1 MFLQILFCLLVQVLA
16 SPSDLECADDD
27 TTRVQSGKI
36 IMSMYTSP
44 FLTSDGGAKFIFT
57 DKATGKVVTNYSV
70 GQEIVVNVTDLS
82 DAAFPTKSVLRAGGN
97 VGNFTDLG
105 PNMAKKCDTQIYT
118 IGLAKNTWSSGV
130 WVADA
135 EYGDVTF
142 ATVWSDGPVSL
153 KGNRANLFFNSAVLS
168 GPSAPVP
175 PTPVPTSCSC
185 CTQTCTLALGDDFTL
200 TWQIKND
207 NAVIS
212 VTAKRRTWI
221 SFGFAPKSAMVGS
234 EAVVYKPAETKNQ
247 VGLYDLVKASFDGVI
262 PYSDDSYSTT
272 RFFGEQGNTSTTLS
286 FTRSLSSK
294 LAPIDLTQSSAV
306 IYAAGATNDFTDA
319 GHVLAGVIN
328 VHWAQGTA
336 TTGGLDKTFVA
347 VHAFLMVLA
356 WGLLLPI
363 GIYSAR
369 YGDRKNSTTWFQ
381 VHRACQLLGATL
393 NIIAFALIVSA
404 YHSAGKTN
412 FDILHAKVGL
422 AVFIGA
428 LFNPLLAVVRP
439 AAEPKTY
446 IRLLWEILHS
456 RIGYAVLIL
465 AWVNCVTGVQLQFMS
480 DKLTTVQSVVSI
492 VFYVSLALSILLFL
506 QGELKKVQ
514 KLGKALNGDFNEPLF
529 SGTQ

>member
-1 MFLQILFCLLVQVLA
+1 MFLKILFCLLVQVLA
-16 SPSDLECADDD
+16 SPNDLECADDD

-36 IMSMYTSP
+36 IMSMYTST
-44 FLTSDGGAKFIFT
+44 FLTSDGGAEFIFT
-57 DKATGKVVTNYSV
+57 DKATGAVVTNYSV

-82 DAAFPTKSVLRAGGN
+82 DAQFPTKSVLRAGGN
-97 VGNFTDLG
+97 AGNFTDLG

-118 IGLAKNTWSSGV
+118 IGLATTTWSSAV

-142 ATVWSDGPVSL
+142 ATVWSVGPVVTA
-153 KGNRANLFFNSAVLS
+153 GNRANLFFNSAVLS

-175 PTPVPTSCSC
+175 PTPVPTDCSC
-185 CTQTCTLALGDDFTL
+185 CTKTCTLALGDDFIL
-200 TWQIKND
+200 TWQIKHD

-212 VTAKRRTWI
+212 VTAKRHTWI
-221 SFGFAPKSAMVGS
+221 GFGFAPKSLMVGS
-234 EAVVYKPAETKNQ
+234 EAVVYKPAETKDQ
-247 VGLYDLVKASFDGVI
+247 VGLYRMPKASYDGVN

-272 RFFGEQGNTSTTLS
+272 SFVGQQANTSTTLS
-286 FTRSLSSK
+286 FTRSLTSK
-294 LAPIDLTQSSAV
+294 LAPIDLIKSSAV
-306 IYAAGATNDFTDA
+306 IYAAGADNSYTEA
-319 GHVLAGVIN
+319 GHVVDGVIN

-336 TTGGLDKTFVA
+336 TTGGLDKTIVA
-347 VHAFLMVLA
+347 VHAILMVVA

-369 YGDRKNSTTWFQ
+369 YGDRKKSTKWFQ
-381 VHRACQLLGATL
+381 VHRACQLLGVAFV
-393 NIIAFALIVSA
+393 IIAFALIVSA
-404 YHSAGKTN
+404 YDSAGKTN

-439 AAEPKTY
+439 AAQPKTY

-456 RIGYAVLIL
+456 RIGYGVLIL
-465 AWVNCVTGVQLQFMS
+465 AWANCVTGVQLQYMS
-480 DKLTTVQSVVSI
+480 DKLTTVASVTSI
-492 VFYVSLALSILLFL
+492 TFYISLALTILLFL

-514 KLGKALNGDFNEPLF
+514 KLDKAINGEVNKPLI
-529 SGTQ
+529 SGTH